1 MTPQQWAK
9 VKEIVAAALDI
20 PRAERRMFVE
30 RACGQ
35 DTVVFNEAMSL
46 LNVEVTDADQLDA
59 LPTAGTPVMS
69 AVSAG
74 EGFTPGTILASRYRI
89 VAPLGRGGMGEVYR
103 ADDLKLGQTVALKF
117 LPRMFS
123 SDSKLSERFFKEVRI
138 TRQLSHPNIC
148 RVYDIAEFEG
158 QHFLSMEY
166 IDGEDLASLI
176 KRIGYLSNEKALE
189 ITRQLLA
196 ALSAAHERGVLH
208 RDLKPANIM
217 LDGQGRVR
225 IMDFGIAVSRAE
237 ETQTGDLCGTP
248 AYMAPEQLE
257 GVPASEQSDIYAL
270 GLVLYEI
277 YSGKKAFGASSP
289 APLSTVRPAMDPVAE
304 RLIMQCLQRDPR
316 LRPPSV
322 AHLSAVIGLGQT
334 PSAELVAVPS
344 DFRNPTPQV
353 VVSQTPPPNREVNAR
368 EVNAVGNDRVKRPW
382 LRYTVFAG
390 GLAVIALAAALLVRN
405 SRHEP
410 KLTNQDV
417 LVVADFD
424 NQTGDPVFDSA
435 LRQALAFQLEQSP
448 FLKAMDEA
456 QVREAV
462 KLGGHPEDTRV
473 TRQIAREAC
482 VRNNVKATL
491 EGTIASIGSAY
502 LLSLQAVNCETGATL
517 AREQTQAGG
526 KEHVI
531 EALGNATAAMREKL
545 GETLG
550 KIQTTEVRQEDLST
564 NSLEA
569 LQAYRL
575 GEREYGVSGNSSRAL
590 PHYLQATEL
599 DPNFAMAFR
608 AVSQMSQKIGS
619 YEQAR
624 QYDEKAYALL
634 DHVHSERERLTILQR
649 HYMSIGEARKTI
661 ETEELLARTY
671 PRDPF
676 FHSDLANAYCA
687 ERQFEKAAVEAEAAI
702 KEGPHIL
709 QGYTAA
715 YCAYLNLGRR
725 EDARAIIDKAFAQGL
740 DAYDLHRARYTLA
753 DGGPVTL
760 PGPKDEAALEK
771 ERQWFARHPQ

>member
-20 PRAERRMFVE
+20 PKAERRVFVE

-35 DTVVFNEAMSL
+35 DRVLFNEAFSL
-46 LNVEVTDADQLDA
+46 LNVGVTDADQLDA

-69 AVSAG
+69 AASAG
-74 EGFTPGTILASRYRI
+74 GGFTPGTILAGRYRI

-117 LPRMFS
+117 LPRTFS
-123 SDSKLSERFFKEVRI
+123 SDSKLRERFFKEVRI

-148 RVYDIAEFEG
+148 RVYDIAEIEG

-257 GVPASEQSDIYAL
+257 GMPASERSDIYAL

-277 YSGKKAFGASSP
+277 YSGKRAFGASS
-289 APLSTVRPAMDPVAE
+289 ATPLSAVRPAMDPVAE
-304 RLIMQCLQRDPR
+304 RLIIQCLQRDPK

-322 AHLSAVIGLGQT
+322 AHLSASIGLGQT
-334 PSAELVAVPS
+334 PPAELVAVPS
-344 DFRNPTPQV
+344 DLRNSTPQV
-353 VVSQTPPPNREVNAR
+353 VVSKTPPTDR
-368 EVNAVGNDRVKRPW
+368 EVNAVGNGRVKRPW
-382 LRYTVFAG
+382 IRYAVLAV
-390 GLAVIALAAALLVRN
+390 GLAIIALAAALLLRN
-405 SRHEP
+405 SKHEP

-448 FLKAMDEA
+448 FLKAMDEV
-456 QVREAV
+456 QVREAI
-462 KLGGHPEDTRV
+462 KLGGHPADMRV
-473 TRQIAREAC
+473 TSQIAREAC
-482 VRNNVKATL
+482 IRNSVKATL

-517 AREQTQAGG
+517 AREQAQASD

-531 EALGNATAAMREKL
+531 EALGKATAAMREKL
-545 GETLG
+545 GETLS
-550 KIQTTEVRQEDLST
+550 KIQTAEVRQEDLST

-575 GEREYGVSGNSSRAL
+575 GEREYAVSGNSSRAL

-608 AVSQMSQKIGS
+608 AVSQSFQNIGS

-624 QYDEKAYALL
+624 QYDQKAYALL

-649 HYMSIGEARKTI
+649 HYMSIGDARKTI
-661 ETEELLARTY
+661 ETEELLTRTY
-671 PRDPF
+671 PRDPS
-676 FHSDLANAYCA
+676 FHSILASAYCQ
-687 ERQFEKAAVEAEAAI
+687 EHQFEKAAVEAEAAI

-715 YCAYLNLGRR
+715 FCAYVNLGRR
-725 EDARAIIDKAFAQGL
+725 EDAKAIIDKAFAQGL
-740 DAYDLHRARYTLA
+740 DAYALHRARYLLA
-753 DGGPVTL
+753 EGGPL
-760 PGPKDEAALEK
+760 PFKEPRDEATLEK
-771 ERQWFARHPQ
+771 ERQWFAQHPQ